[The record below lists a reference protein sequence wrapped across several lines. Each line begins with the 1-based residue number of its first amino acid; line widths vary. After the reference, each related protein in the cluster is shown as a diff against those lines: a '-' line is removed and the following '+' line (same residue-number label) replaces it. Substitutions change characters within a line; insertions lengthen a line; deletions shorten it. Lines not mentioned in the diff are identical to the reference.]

1 MTKDNQ
7 VPLKRGLWT
16 TPDSDGN
23 VFLLA
28 SKCKNCGELFFPTKE
43 GTICT
48 HCQHDEFEDT
58 ALSRTGKIYTFSVVQ
73 VRPPEFYKGEVP
85 YALARIELPDGI
97 LIDSLV
103 ADCDFEA
110 VKVGMEMELVIDKL
124 YTNENGEDVMTY
136 KFKPADK

>member
-1 MTKDNQ
+1 MTNDNQ
-7 VPLKRGLWT
+7 VPLKKGLWSD
-16 TPDSDGN
+16 PDADGN

-28 SKCKNCGELFFPTKE
+28 SKCKNCGELFFPTKQ

-48 HCQHDEFEDT
+48 NCQNEEFET
-58 ALSRTGKIYTFSVVQ
+58 VNLSPTGKIFTFSVVQ

-103 ADCDFEA
+103 ADCDFDQLN
-110 VKVGMEMELVIDKL
+110 VGMEMELMIDKL
-124 YTNENGEDVMTY
+124 YTNEEGKDVMTY
-136 KFKPADK
+136 KFKPLGM